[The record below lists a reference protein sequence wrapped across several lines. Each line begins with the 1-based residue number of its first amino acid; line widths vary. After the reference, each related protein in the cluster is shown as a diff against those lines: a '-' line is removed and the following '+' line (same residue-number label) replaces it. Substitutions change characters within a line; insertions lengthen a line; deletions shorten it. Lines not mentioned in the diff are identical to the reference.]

1 MANKKYKE
9 ALENANTYEEWLE
22 IAHASDTHQG
32 LDGWRRKDESRQ
44 FDHVSVRARLDA
56 LRKQRKRQDLKGLL
70 FTLNEGIHGNAGGM
84 GKSSLYGYAL
94 GGTKHLIEDYIEE
107 VVLSLEAIDNDS
119 SAGLSFE
126 EKSDFF
132 YRASHCFGRT
142 ALMLSASGSLFF
154 FHLGAARALLLE
166 DLLPS
171 VVSGSSGGSIAGGLL
186 CSYDNTE
193 LLDVLTPEFFLER
206 FPNEEDRVRKDGNRA
221 LMLKTI
227 LEEVIP
233 DITFQQA
240 LEKTGRALN
249 VSIAP
254 AEEHQTSRLLNSVA
268 SPEVL
273 IHSGI
278 RASCAVPGFFPPVV
292 LDALDRNG
300 KKKKYLPQ
308 REWVDG
314 AVSDDLPAKRLA
326 RLFGV
331 NHSVVSQTNP
341 IVIPFIRDGQSGNSL
356 TLMRE
361 GAQRA
366 GREWFNIW
374 SKMLDRSRFAPAP
387 VARMNSALRAMVNQ
401 EYVGDINIMANYKF
415 VNPFNL
421 LDSPSEK
428 NVRRL
433 FEMGERATW
442 PKIEMIRQQTRI
454 SRKLDS
460 ILERYDQA
468 MPESAHTRHAWARRA
483 G

>member
-1 MANKKYKE
+1 MADKKYKE
-9 ALENANTYEEWLE
+9 ALARAESYEEWLE
-22 IAHASDTHQG
+22 IALSYDTHRG
-32 LDGWRRKDESRQ
+32 LDAWRRVDETRQ
-44 FDHVSVRARLDA
+44 FDYQSVRARLSA
-56 LRKQRKRQDLKGLL
+56 LSKQRKRHDLKGMLY
-70 FTLNEGIHGNAGGM
+70 TLNEGIHGNAGGM
-84 GKSSLYGYAL
+84 GKAGLYGYAL
-94 GGTKHLIEDYIEE
+94 GGTKHLIEDYIDE
-107 VVLSLEAIDNDS
+107 VVLSLQAIDEDDS
-119 SAGLSFE
+119 GDLSFE
-126 EKSDFF
+126 QKSDFF

-154 FHLGAARALLLE
+154 FHLGAARALLE
-166 DLLPS
+166 QDLLPS

-186 CSYDNTE
+186 CSYTDEE
-193 LLDVLTPEFFLER
+193 LPEVLTPEFFLEK
-206 FPNEEDRVRKDGNRA
+206 FPNAEDRVRKDGNRA
-221 LMLKTI
+221 VMLQTI
-227 LEEVIP
+227 LEKVMP

-292 LDALDRNG
+292 LDALDSRG

-331 NHSVVSQTNP
+331 NHSIVSQTNP
-341 IVIPFIRDGQSGNSL
+341 LVIPFIRDGQSGSSL

-374 SKMLDRSRFAPAP
+374 SKLLERSRFTPAP
-387 VARMNSALRAMVNQ
+387 VTRMNSALNAMVNQ
-401 EYVGDINIMANYKF
+401 EYVGDINIMANYRF
-415 VNPFNL
+415 VNPFGL

-433 FEMGERATW
+433 FEMGEKATW

-454 SRKLDS
+454 SRTLDA
-460 ILERYDQA
+460 ILESYDQP

-483 G
+483 S